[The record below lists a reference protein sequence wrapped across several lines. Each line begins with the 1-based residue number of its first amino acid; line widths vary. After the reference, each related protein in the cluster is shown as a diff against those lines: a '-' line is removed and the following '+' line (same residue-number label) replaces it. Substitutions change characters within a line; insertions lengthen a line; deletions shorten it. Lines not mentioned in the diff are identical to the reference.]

1 MQQKLITVA
10 PNDTLSHI
18 AKRHGVDYHTI
29 AAINNIKDVD
39 KIYVGQKLA
48 IPVKFNKPL
57 KKAEIPTSNKTIV
70 IDNYSPNYNYIVEND
85 KIYYSRKD
93 RDHWV
98 DISDNETARKNL
110 YDFIGTK
117 YNFKGYEDD
126 EKNIWNRV
134 KKNDF
139 NYAAYRDSI
148 NNSYTQRPA
157 ELPKPKT
164 TLVPKSDT
172 SNDQSNPA
180 PVSKVQQLKIK
191 SKTDGQQPVTEP
203 RKLVSKVIAEPSDNT
218 RVAFKGTSSSVINA
232 PADLVQQA
240 STPSKQETNQDSWDP
255 DAWWNLASHLDKA
268 KVWIDRQINKYGHAD
283 EESSKLQLPEIT
295 QPLESEYA
303 FRPGSYTGDTI
314 VPFKDHRYIVP
325 ESIDP
330 NDYKFGIRNR
340 GDLNP
345 IETEGGVVTMF
356 DKFLPFGKH
365 VQGRQTYVGIDAKG
379 NLIAG
384 DISKFGPGSYLAPT
398 FSNKVAG
405 FAKDKDG
412 NLKYT
417 PSKKNPGK
425 NQPVPI
431 LVDDNGRPYVK
442 ENSQAINILVN
453 KGDVRGT
460 YGNITGGRVLAQAG
474 DELRIL
480 SGSVENISSEFEAMK
495 KRNGVSYGTF
505 YTLDNGSYNIG
516 LRTKNKLISKKDLQT
531 YDSRNHGSGGNFLYL
546 LPKGNQFPSDTIL
559 TPNVR
564 TETSE
569 SYKKGH
575 PLKNELLGVTLH
587 HTAFMDPDLT
597 GVVSH
602 LTNPKT
608 EASSH
613 VVIGYDGSRKVLARP
628 EQVTFHAGQSVW
640 NNRENVND
648 FMLGI
653 EFQGDTNVKDLTP
666 EQVQS
671 AIEYLKPILKQ
682 NNISLENIVTHEQVR
697 NLYNDFAKK
706 QKRKLAPNKKDVNQK
721 NYEKIVQEL
730 LKQVYYKK

>member
-1 MQQKLITVA
+1 MEQKLITVV

-18 AKRHGVDYHTI
+18 AKKHGVDYHTI

-57 KKAEIPTSNKTIV
+57 KKSEIPTSNKTIV

-117 YNFKGYEDD
+117 YDFKGYEDD
-126 EKNIWNRV
+126 EKNIWKRV
-134 KKNDF
+134 QKNDF
-139 NYAAYRDSI
+139 NYAAYRDSV
-148 NNSYTQRPA
+148 NNSYTPA
-157 ELPKPKT
+157 ELLKPKT
-164 TLVPKSDT
+164 PLVHK
-172 SNDQSNPA
+172 SNPTKDKSNST
-180 PVSKVQQLKIK
+180 PISKVQQLKIK
-191 SKTDGQQPVTEP
+191 SNTEVQKPTTEP
-203 RKLVSKVIAEPSDNT
+203 RKLVSKVTAEPSDNT

-232 PADLVQQA
+232 PVDLVQQA
-240 STPSKQETNQDSWDP
+240 STHPKRETDQDSWDP
-255 DAWWNLASHLDKA
+255 DAWWNLASHWDKA

-283 EESSKLQLPEIT
+283 EESGALQLPEIT
-295 QPLESEYA
+295 QPLESAYA
-303 FRPGSYTGDTI
+303 FRPDSYTGDTI
-314 VPFKDHRYIVP
+314 VPWKDHRYIVP
-325 ESIDP
+325 ESINT
-330 NDYKFGIRNR
+330 NDYTFGVRNR
-340 GDLNP
+340 GDVKP

-365 VQGRQTYVGIDAKG
+365 VQGRQTYIGIDSKG

-412 NLKYT
+412 NLRYT

-431 LVDDNGRPYVK
+431 LIGSDGKPYVK
-442 ENSQAINILVN
+442 ENSQAINLLVN
-453 KGDVRGT
+453 KGDKKGT
-460 YGNITGGRVLAQAG
+460 YGRITGGRILVQTG
-474 DELRIL
+474 DELRLL
-480 SGSVENISSEFEAMK
+480 SGSVENINNEFEEMK
-495 KRNGVSYGTF
+495 KRNGVDHGIF
-505 YTLDNGSYNIG
+505 YTLDNGSYNTG
-516 LRTKNKLISKKDLQT
+516 LRTKNKVLSKKDLQR
-531 YDSRNHGSGGNFLYL
+531 YDSQHHNGGGNFLYL

-575 PLKNELLGVTLH
+575 PLENELLGVTLH
-587 HTAFMDPDLT
+587 HTAFMNPDLT
-597 GVVSH
+597 GVVEH
-602 LTNPKT
+602 LTNPKN

-613 VVIGYDGSRKVLARP
+613 VVIGYDGSRKVLAKP
-628 EQVTFHAGQSVW
+628 KQVTFHAGQSVW

-653 EFQGDTNVKDLTP
+653 EFQGDTNIKDLTP

-697 NLYNDFAKK
+697 NLYNNFAKK
-706 QKRKLAPNKKDVNQK
+706 QKRKLAPNKVDINQK
-721 NYEKIVQEL
+721 NYEKIINEL